1 MLFFIKFENSYF
13 RLSSSFWT
21 VAWYSP
27 NLLIYNMNNF
37 KIKQSRFAQ
46 GIIKRFGNING
57 TISVKRGRPV
67 VNMLLNM
74 ANTLG

>member
-1 MLFFIKFENSYF
+1 
-13 RLSSSFWT
+13 
-21 VAWYSP
+21 
-27 NLLIYNMNNF
+27 MNNF